1 MIIIYP
7 HTYMNII
14 VCGDSHTRVF
24 SYCNKHQSHF
34 QFDICDVG
42 GATAQGAVNPNS
54 KTNALGI
61 FSTKLKN
68 TPKSDKVLIM
78 LGEVD
83 CGFVIWVRSKRYN
96 ISVDEQLQTSIHN
109 LFQFIETKVKSYGY
123 VSNDII
129 IAGVI
134 LPTIKDNTNKKYLNG
149 ARSEVEIDQ
158 YTRTQKTLEYNQML
172 KTRCNDYGYHYIDI
186 TDNIVGEDGL
196 VQDQYLSENHTDH
209 HLSSPNTYQFWI
221 NNIRL
226 LVKSD

>member
-1 MIIIYP
+1 
-7 HTYMNII
+7 MNIV

-24 SYCNKHQSHF
+24 CYCNKQQT
-34 QFDICDVG
+34 QFKFDVCEVG

-54 KTNALGI
+54 KTDALGI

-68 TPKSDKVLIM
+68 TSKADKVLIM

-96 ISVDEQLQTSIHN
+96 ISVDEQLQSSIHN

-134 LPTIKDNTNKKYLNG
+134 LPTIKDNTNKKYLHG
-149 ARSEVEIDQ
+149 ARSEVHVNQ
-158 YTRTQKTLEYNQML
+158 YVRTQKTLEYNQLL

-186 TDNIVGEDGL
+186 TDNIIGEDGL
-196 VQDQYLSENHTDH
+196 VQYNYLSENHTDH
-209 HLSSPNTYQFWI
+209 HLSSPNTYHFWI
-221 NNIRL
+221 NNLERL
-226 LVKSD
+226 GQIQES

>member
-1 MIIIYP
+1 
-7 HTYMNII
+7 MNIL
-14 VCGDSHTRVF
+14 VCGDSHANVF
-24 SYCNKHQSHF
+24 RYSNIKQSKYR
-34 QFDICDVG
+34 FDVCEVG
-42 GATAQGAVNPNS
+42 GATALGLVNPNS
-54 KTNALGI
+54 KTEALPI
-61 FSTKLKN
+61 FSKKIQSTPSSKLI
-68 TPKSDKVLIM
+68 IM

-149 ARSEVEIDQ
+149 ARSEVDVDQ

>member
-1 MIIIYP
+1 
-7 HTYMNII
+7 MNIL
-14 VCGDSHTRVF
+14 VCGDSHTRVS
-24 SYCNKHQSHF
+24 SYCNKRQS
-34 QFDICDVG
+34 QFTFDVCEVG

-54 KTNALGI
+54 KTDALGL

-68 TPKSDKVLIM
+68 APKADKVLIM

-123 VSNDII
+123 GSNDII
-129 IAGVI
+129 VTGVI
-134 LPTIKDNTNKKYLNG
+134 LPTIKDNTHKKYLHG

-186 TDNIVGEDGL
+186 TKSIIGEDGL
-196 VQDQYLSENHTDH
+196 VQHHYLSDNHTDH

-221 NNIRL
+221 DELESVYSSNL
-226 LVKSD
+226 S

>member
-1 MIIIYP
+1 
-7 HTYMNII
+7 MNII
-14 VCGDSHTRVF
+14 VCGDSHSRVF
-24 SYCNKHQSHF
+24 SYCNKHQEPF
-34 QFDICDVG
+34 IFNVCEVG

-68 TPKSDKVLIM
+68 TPKADKVLIM

-96 ISVDEQLQTSIHN
+96 ISVDEQLQTSIDN

-123 VSNDII
+123 VSDDII

-149 ARSEVEIDQ
+149 VRSEVDVDQ

-209 HLSSPNTYQFWI
+209 HLSSANTYQFWI
-221 NNIRL
+221 NHLERL
-226 LVKSD
+226 GITYKQE